1 MTRDQIQSFI
11 VDSEKIIIKEKI
23 ILLLS
28 YKPRSKSEIYQRLL
42 KHNFNSEFTKGV
54 IKDLEDRG
62 YIDDQSFA
70 ETYAKYLVKE
80 KQLGKIAVHKKLSFH
95 RIPRDTIELITDKLY
110 DIYKPQII
118 VNTILKKKKYDKNLE
133 PSIKQ
138 KTIQYIMRKGFS
150 WDEISSALYN
160 YEK

>member
-42 KHNFNSEFTKGV
+42 KHNFNPECTKGV

-70 ETYAKYLVKE
+70 ETYAKYLVNE
-80 KQLGKIAVHKKLSFH
+80 KKLGRIAVYKKLSFH

-110 DIYKPQII
+110 NIYKPQIT
-118 VNTILKKKKYDKNLE
+118 VYTILKKKKYKNNLK

-138 KTIQYIMRKGFS
+138 KIIQYIKRKGFS

-160 YEK
+160 YDK